1 MGSRPSADLA
11 SCVTQTKL
19 RPIRGSFSCLIQKIR
34 ILGQEDGLDCGVLAM
49 QPRDL
54 SLIPRAC
61 FLKKD
66 KSRCSV
72 CPPVVPAMEGD
83 SGILRTPW
91 PAILTGNRLKDTTRS
106 RPREMARWF
115 RAPADRAENSH
126 LVPST
131 HTVTY
136 CEGQC

>member
-11 SCVTQTKL
+11 GCVTQTKL
-19 RPIRGSFSCLIQKIR
+19 RPIHGSFSCFIQKIR

-49 QPRDL
+49 QPQEL

-83 SGILRTPW
+83 SRILRTPW
-91 PAILTGNRLKDTTRS
+91 PAILTENRLKDTRS
-106 RPREMARWF
+106 GPREMARWL
-115 RAPADRAENSH
+115 RAPADRAENSR

-131 HTVTY
+131 HTVIHSSL
-136 CEGQC
+136 